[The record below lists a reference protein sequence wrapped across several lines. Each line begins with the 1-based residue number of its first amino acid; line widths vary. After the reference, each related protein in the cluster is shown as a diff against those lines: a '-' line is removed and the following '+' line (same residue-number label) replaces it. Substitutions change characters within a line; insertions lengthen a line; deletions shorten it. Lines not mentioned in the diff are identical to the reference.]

1 MKTTSSSRPLTLVH
15 DSIEAKLAPL
25 KILVIDD
32 QSTGRIVLSE
42 IMRSL
47 DASLEVA
54 TFADPLEGIEY
65 ARKHPVDMVLTDYK
79 MPGLDGI
86 EVIRRWRRIFGYE
99 DVPIVCISVFNDR
112 EITYLALSTAATDF
126 VIRSRGS
133 LGCDARSH
141 T

>member
-54 TFADPLEGIEY
+54 TFADPLEAIEY

-79 MPGLDGI
+79 MPSLDGI
-86 EVIRRWRRIFGYE
+86 EVIGE
-99 DVPIVCISVFNDR
+99 HHDDGML
-112 EITYLALSTAATDF
+112 EIGRAH
-126 VIRSRGS
+126 V
-133 LGCDARSH
+133 
-141 T
+141 

>member
-54 TFADPLEGIEY
+54 TFADPLERIEY

-79 MPGLDGI
+79 MPSLDGI
-86 EVIRRWRRIFGYE
+86 EVIRRLRRIFGYE
-99 DVPIVCISVFNDR
+99 DVPIVCIMLVNDAEFR
-112 EITYLALSTAATDF
+112 YLSPDAWCRAF
-126 VIRSRGS
+126 VILTIDPLER
-133 LGCDARSH
+133 
-141 T
+141 